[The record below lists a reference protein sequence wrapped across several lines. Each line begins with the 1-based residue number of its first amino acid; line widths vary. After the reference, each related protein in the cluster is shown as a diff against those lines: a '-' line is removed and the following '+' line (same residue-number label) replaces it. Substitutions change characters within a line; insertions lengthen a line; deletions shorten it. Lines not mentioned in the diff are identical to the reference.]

1 VFVRSSRFLIGAI
14 VATFAGV
21 TLWMLPPG
29 REPVVP
35 VFAAPR
41 ERPDWKP
48 AGQSKDAARAELLRN
63 ARVWT
68 ETDPARADLTK
79 NPPDSTGALSE
90 ALVRCRYVSSAAH
103 GTTAKF
109 DCVLPDGE
117 VVKVKYGH
125 TGEIHAEVAATRLLS
140 ALGFGADRMFLIP
153 RLRCYGCLRNPFY
166 AVVALDYVRAR
177 EVVTGSIPD
186 ERYTDFEWVAVERR
200 FDGIEVETEAQEG
213 WSWFE
218 LDAVDPAHGANRT
231 ERDALRLLAMFLAHW
246 DNKAANQRLVVR
258 PEPFAYIHDLGAT
271 FGPNKLDLD
280 GWQQAPVWSDRATCS
295 VSMKRFPYGG
305 GTFPDARISEAGR
318 ELLVRQLSALDDQQ
332 VLALFT
338 AARFTDFDPSTD
350 VKAWAETFWSKVQQI
365 AAGGPCG

>member
-1 VFVRSSRFLIGAI
+1 VLVRSSRFLIGAI

-21 TLWMLPPG
+21 TVWMLPPG

-68 ETDPARADLTK
+68 ETNPARADLAK

-200 FDGIEVETEAQEG
+200 FDGIAVETEAQEG

-305 GTFPDARISEAGR
+305 GTFPDTRISEAGR